1 MKKKVLLR
9 ALLGAP
15 IGLSIGFLV
24 TLLVSAGFGDGKF
37 YPVTPELTALCGT
50 ELRAVA
56 VQTAVLLLCG
66 AVWAAA
72 SVIWE
77 GVEPPAPDGH
87 ASAGLFAF
95 GAPGGVL
102 YALDAAHGRRN
113 FGLLRHFSR
122 NLRRNLAGKLSFR
135 PRPHPRDERKAPWER
150 IKSPVPER
158 RHRISS
164 ISFAAIPQA
173 RGRA

>member
-1 MKKKVLLR
+1 MKRKVLLR

-77 GVEPPAPDGH
+77 TEW
-87 ASAGLFAF
+87 S
-95 GAPGGVL
+95 
-102 YALDAAHGRRN
+102 
-113 FGLLRHFSR
+113 LLRQTVTHLLACSLSALPAAYFMHWMPHTVGGILGYFGIFLEIYAGIWLENYLSVR
-122 NLRRNLAGKLSFR
+122 ARIRAMNEKLRGK
-135 PRPHPRDERKAPWER
+135 E
-150 IKSPVPER
+150 
-158 RHRISS
+158 
-164 ISFAAIPQA
+164 
-173 RGRA
+173 

>member
-56 VQTAVLLLCG
+56 VQTAVLLLYG

-77 GVEPPAPDGH
+77 TEW
-87 ASAGLFAF
+87 S
-95 GAPGGVL
+95 
-102 YALDAAHGRRN
+102 
-113 FGLLRHFSR
+113 LLRQTVTHLLDCSLSALPTAYFMHWMPHTVGGI
-122 NLRRNLAGKLSFR
+122 LGYFGIFFGIYAGIWLGNYLSVRARIREMNEKL
-135 PRPHPRDERKAPWER
+135 HGKE
-150 IKSPVPER
+150 
-158 RHRISS
+158 
-164 ISFAAIPQA
+164 
-173 RGRA
+173 

>member
-77 GVEPPAPDGH
+77 TEWSLLRQTVTHLLACSLSALPAAYFMHWVPHTVEFWATSAFFSEFTPESGWEIIFPSAP
-87 ASAGLFAF
+87 ASA
-95 GAPGGVL
+95 
-102 YALDAAHGRRN
+102 R
-113 FGLLRHFSR
+113 
-122 NLRRNLAGKLSFR
+122 
-135 PRPHPRDERKAPWER
+135 
-150 IKSPVPER
+150 
-158 RHRISS
+158 
-164 ISFAAIPQA
+164 
-173 RGRA
+173 